1 MAAWRR
7 RALELGSGCM
17 CELMWRFMW
26 QAPLVMYY
34 VLQQSIMSKHGM
46 SRMLLSQPNVA
57 TTISQQW
64 N

>member
-1 MAAWRR
+1 MAAWWR

-57 TTISQQW
+57 TTIS
-64 N
+64 